1 MEEKITQTVEDY
13 LKVIYEIT
21 TTEQRASTNQ
31 IAETLGITP
40 ASVTGMIKKL
50 AETEPPLVDYQR
62 HHGVTLTEKG
72 VDKALEVIRHH
83 RLLEM
88 FLHQILGYDWDE
100 VHTEA
105 DRLEH
110 FISEEF
116 EERIAQVLGNPM
128 YDPHGHPIPTRDLKL
143 PESKAQQLSLLRPG
157 QKAMISKVNDSNSD
171 LLRYLSDL
179 GLIPKANIII
189 LDYSPFDK
197 NIQLQVVDG
206 ERKPIVLGPDITRQI
221 FVEIL

>member
-21 TTEQRASTNQ
+21 TTEKRASTNQ
-31 IAETLGITP
+31 IAEALGITP

-50 AETEPPLVDYQR
+50 AETDPPLVEYQR
-62 HHGVTLTEKG
+62 HHGVTLTKTG

-100 VHTEA
+100 VHSEA

-116 EERIAQVLGNPM
+116 EERVAQVLGNPSH
-128 YDPHGHPIPTRDLKL
+128 DPHGHPIPTRDLKL
-143 PESKAQQLSLLRPG
+143 PESKSQQLSLLRPG
-157 QKAMISKVNDSNSD
+157 QKAVLRRVNDNNSD
-171 LLRYLSDL
+171 LLRYLRDL
-179 GLIPKANIII
+179 GLIPKAKIAI

-197 NIQLQVVDG
+197 NIQLQVLDR
-206 ERKPIVLGPDITRQI
+206 ERKPVVLGPDITRQI
-221 FVEIL
+221 FVEVI